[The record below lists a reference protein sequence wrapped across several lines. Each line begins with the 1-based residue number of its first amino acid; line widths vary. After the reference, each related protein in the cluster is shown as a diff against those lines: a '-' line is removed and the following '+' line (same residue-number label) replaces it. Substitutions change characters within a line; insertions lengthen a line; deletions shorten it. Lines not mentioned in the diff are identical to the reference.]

1 MAEWFHWNFYHTLS
15 VTSEEAPATKY
26 LGYSMI
32 FGSHSTFEAAG
43 LADNHEALR
52 PSLQNYK
59 INKAG
64 LWVTP
69 SFDFLPCCFLRL
81 HYMPFPGQYKDFR
94 KPSVTRSLE
103 RQCRMVSQS
112 ILALFFWV
120 HATDPVWSWSWS
132 YWSSNPPILATWTVK
147 KEKKK
152 WMKNCPKTQ
161 ILSLVDGFF
170 PKNPPWPPWL
180 CDVWVVW

>member
-1 MAEWFHWNFYHTLS
+1 
-15 VTSEEAPATKY
+15 
-26 LGYSMI
+26 MI

-112 ILALFFWV
+112 ILALFFGFMQLTLSDRDRG
-120 HATDPVWSWSWS
+120 HTDH
-132 YWSSNPPILATWTVK
+132 PIL
-147 KEKKK
+147 
-152 WMKNCPKTQ
+152 Q
-161 ILSLVDGFF
+161 SSQHGL
-170 PKNPPWPPWL
+170 
-180 CDVWVVW
+180 